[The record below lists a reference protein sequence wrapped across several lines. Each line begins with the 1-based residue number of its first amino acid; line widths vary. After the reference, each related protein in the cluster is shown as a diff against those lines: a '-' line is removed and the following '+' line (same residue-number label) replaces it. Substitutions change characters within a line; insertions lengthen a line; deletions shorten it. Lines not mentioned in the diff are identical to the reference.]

1 MESWGFPQIKG
12 RGMVKWQPFAAIPE
26 QYEGIERIL
35 EEQYKVPKP
44 FLTEDTKERIERALN
59 DSLQND
65 SEILVS
71 YYRDGYI
78 HDEYITVLDIDIH
91 TKTLVCSDAFGLNT
105 KFKIDE
111 FVDVA
116 D

>member
-1 MESWGFPQIKG
+1 MESWGVPSVRG
-12 RGMVKWQPFAAIPE
+12 RGMVKWQPFKSIPE
-26 QYEGIERIL
+26 QYEEINRIL

-59 DSLQND
+59 ESLQEN
-65 SEILVS
+65 SEVLVS

-78 HDEYITVLDIDIH
+78 HDEYITVLDIDTQNKIVH
-91 TKTLVCSDAFGLNT
+91 CTDAFGLNT

-111 FVDVA
+111 FVDVK
-116 D
+116 